1 MSIQCNKGFV
11 IDYIRDLRISSKD
24 AKKYGIQD
32 DFATYDI
39 NKDGDIDCNE
49 FLSGGI
55 SNSKI
60 FSAFASLAGDNYSK
74 NFEDTSFND
83 DKELKSAKEHKGE
96 ISLASNQNIQN
107 NRQRKA
113 YKTDPLSFGFQQKYN
128 LTHPNIDKE
137 YLAEK
142 IDFLA

>member
-1 MSIQCNKGFV
+1 MNIQCNKGFV
-11 IDYIRDLRISSKD
+11 IDYIKNIKINAED
-24 AKKYGIQD
+24 AEKSGIK
-32 DFATYDI
+32 DFAKYDS
-39 NKDGDIDCNE
+39 NKDGDIDCSE
-49 FLSGGI
+49 FLAGGI
-55 SNSKI
+55 NDSKV
-60 FSAFASLAGDNYSK
+60 FSAFAKLAGDNYSEDFENK
-74 NFEDTSFND
+74 NFND